1 MTSVTMSPIALF
13 ILAFSMSA
21 DAFAAALSKGA
32 SLRRPS
38 WAEALRTGAIFGS
51 IEAMTPVIGWTVG
64 LAASAY
70 IAAIDHWVAFVL
82 LGAIGGKMIWE
93 SFRRETEDDKPRRH
107 SLAVLVMTGIGTSL
121 DAMAVGVTLAL
132 VGVDIVVPAV
142 AIGAATCVMAT
153 LGVLA
158 GRALGARFGKIAEAA
173 GGVGLILIGGKI
185 LLEHTIL
192 A

>member
-1 MTSVTMSPIALF
+1 MTSVTMSPIALL

-93 SFRRETEDDKPRRH
+93 SLRREAEDDKPQRH

-158 GRALGARFGKIAEAA
+158 GRALGARFGKIAEAV